1 MDECVSPLR
10 TPLGAGG
17 SPSWWSQGLEGRR
30 GVLSA
35 GKRYFPGETPSPTLS
50 GEGAFLFLGLG
61 HLSPASFHFFR
72 LADSLWVSKPR
83 SPPGFEA
90 ELTWEGG
97 ILPPWPRYP
106 PRTGPPGWARL
117 SEAASAVG
125 VFLRGG
131 GEDAQTALI
140 LDFSLPIP

>member
-1 MDECVSPLR
+1 MNECVSLLR
-10 TPLGAGG
+10 PPLGAGG

-61 HLSPASFHFFR
+61 HLSPSSFHFFR

-97 ILPPWPRYP
+97 FCPLSRGTPAGR
-106 PRTGPPGWARL
+106 ARRAGL
-117 SEAASAVG
+117 GSRGLRASLG
-125 VFLRGG
+125 F
-131 GEDAQTALI
+131 
-140 LDFSLPIP
+140 F